1 MRSNFVN
8 NSEEELEWLMVS
20 KRPGAYKHAHKKNEA
35 AEDRYYKALSDI
47 NMFGYQHSRLVEA
60 AAVICPLLVAMV
72 DGHVVLSSDGTDRE
86 ALEKVAAAQNALCIY
101 LKEDAEKESK
111 KSVKWALKVSIMKSL
126 LGLSGNPLRCGAAR
140 SAFSMVSKNTI
151 PSEVKESRMMVV
163 TATKASDDSLVA
175 MEKWSKREKETDE
188 YPQVLLDEESA
199 WMQKE
204 AVANSA
210 ALQLMQSYMP
220 SNICEMSVKDLCEA
234 VKEKGGLI
242 TQELAAELKSNRL
255 LQWVTMHP
263 ADIALENFLNGEK
276 KQFFLNLERLD
287 AVELRALSS
296 VMPRKFELDGEGKKA
311 EWRER
316 FMTRAKQVIA
326 QQCGDFVKGG
336 WDDVK
341 GCRATVSSKLSSS
354 IT

>member
-1 MRSNFVN
+1 MN

-20 KRPGAYKHAHKKNEA
+20 KRTGAFKHAHKKSEA

-60 AAVICPLLVAMV
+60 AAVICPLLGAMV
-72 DGHVVLSSDGTDRE
+72 EGHVVLSTDGTDRV
-86 ALEKVAAAQNALCIY
+86 ALDKVAAAQSAIAIY
-101 LKEDAEKESK
+101 LKEDAERESK
-111 KSVKWALKVSIMKSL
+111 KSVKWALKVPIMKSL

-140 SAFSMVSKNTI
+140 SAFHMVSKNII
-151 PSEVKESRMMVV
+151 PLEVKESRMMVV
-163 TATKASDDSLVA
+163 TATKTSDDSLIA
-175 MEKWSKREKETDE
+175 MEKWSKREKETEE
-188 YPQVLLDEESA
+188 YTQVLSEEEAA
-199 WMQKE
+199 WMTKE
-204 AVANSA
+204 SVANRA
-210 ALQLMQSYMP
+210 ALLLMQSYMP
-220 SNICEMSVKDLCEA
+220 ISVCEMSVKDLCAA
-234 VKEKGGLI
+234 VREKGGLI
-242 TQELAAELKSNRL
+242 TQELATELKTNRL

-263 ADIALENFLNGEK
+263 ADIAMENFLNGEK

-287 AVELRALSS
+287 AVELRALAS
-296 VMPRKFELDGEGKKA
+296 VMPLKFELDGEGKKA

-341 GCRATVSSKLSSS
+341 GCRATVSCLTMLCH
-354 IT
+354 IA